1 MNMTFNDIVDTVD
14 ELPPE
19 EQEVLADVINKRIIE
34 RKRNEI
40 INDVIQGEK
49 DYQEG
54 IVRRGSVSDLMK
66 DLTE

>member
-19 EQEVLADVINKRIIE
+19 EQEVFAEVINKRIIE
-34 RKRNEI
+34 RKRNVI
-40 INDVIQGEK
+40 INDVNQGRK

-54 IVRRGSVSDLMK
+54 NVRRGSVADLMK
-66 DLTE
+66 ELN

>member
-1 MNMTFNDIVDTVD
+1 MTFNDIVDTVD

>member
-1 MNMTFNDIVDTVD
+1 MNMTFNDLVDTVD
-14 ELPPE
+14 ELPYE
-19 EQEVLADVINKRIIE
+19 EQEVLVDIINKRIIE

-40 INDVIQGEK
+40 INDVIQGRK

-54 IVRRGSVSDLMK
+54 NVRRGTVADLMK